1 MRDISVF
8 DIIGPIMIGPSSS
21 HTAGALKIA
30 RVAGLLA
37 KGKIAAV
44 HFKLYGS
51 FAKTYHGHGT
61 DRALVA
67 GILGF
72 DTGDYRI
79 RDSFRLAEEAG
90 VAYTFEEGDEQTD
103 FHPNTVEITLTE
115 ENGTVST
122 LRGSSVGGGEI
133 EIGEINGCSIEFF
146 GKYNAFIV
154 HQKDKPGVV
163 ARISKVFEDRGI
175 NIAYMRVYR
184 ESRGADPFS
193 IIEIDGSADE
203 TLTEEIEKLP
213 YILSAIYVRVD

>member
-1 MRDISVF
+1 MKDISVF

-21 HTAGALKIA
+21 HTAGALRIA
-30 RVAGLLA
+30 CVAGKLA
-37 KGKIAAV
+37 SGKIAKV

-51 FAKTYHGHGT
+51 FSKTYRGHGT

-79 RDSFRLAEEAG
+79 RDSFHLAQEAG
-90 VAYTFEEGDEQTD
+90 IAYSFEEGDEQTG

-115 ENGTVST
+115 ESGTLHT
-122 LRGSSVGGGEI
+122 LRGSSIGGGEI
-133 EIGEINGCSIEFF
+133 EIGEINGCVIEFS
-146 GKYNAFIV
+146 GKYNAFII

-163 ARISKVFEDRGI
+163 AHFTKLFEDRKI

-184 ESRGADPFS
+184 ESRGSDPFS
-193 IIEIDGSADE
+193 IVEIDGDADE
-203 TLTEEIEKLP
+203 SLAQEICRLP
-213 YILSAIYVRVD
+213 FILSAVYLRVN